1 MPSRIKL
8 SIWSAGI
15 GISDLSPRFDEVAA
29 RLDSLVLERL
39 ADRRLVDLDARR
51 NEVAEQLADHVLVA
65 GFLEIGADDVAG
77 IGIGLGLGE
86 AHLLGRPMAEQAVAA
101 RDDLELHLL
110 IAGILGLKGPLAV

>member
-15 GISDLSPRFDEVAA
+15 GISGLPPRFDEVAA
-29 RLDSLVLERL
+29 RLDGLVLERL

-65 GFLEIGADDVAG
+65 GFR
-77 IGIGLGLGE
+77 E

-110 IAGILGLKGPLAV
+110 IAGILGLKSPLAVVEGGHGDPLLVSGFR